1 MPPRDPISL
10 DDRTDLAELLELLN
24 TFAQDDG
31 APDPV
36 QATDTA
42 QAPDPVQ
49 ATDTAHSTN
58 PVQAADTV
66 QATNPV
72 HEEHRQALPEDNER
86 QTEPD
91 DPLDVEQN
99 AARQPA
105 SLYDS
110 DRNNRFA
117 AHIIQGMAKMRARL
131 RDEG

>member
-24 TFAQDDG
+24 TFAQDD
-31 APDPV
+31 A
-36 QATDTA
+36 
-42 QAPDPVQ
+42 DPVQ

-58 PVQAADTV
+58 PVQAADTA
-66 QATNPV
+66 QATNPI
-72 HEEHRQALPEDNER
+72 HEEHRQTLPEDNER

-91 DPLDVEQN
+91 DPLDVEQH
-99 AARQPA
+99 AAPQPA

-110 DRNNRFA
+110 DRDNRFA
-117 AHIIQGMAKMRARL
+117 VHIIQGMAKMRARL

>member
-24 TFAQDDG
+24 TFAQDD
-31 APDPV
+31 ADPV

-42 QAPDPVQ
+42 QAPEPVQ

-58 PVQAADTV
+58 PVQATDTA

-72 HEEHRQALPEDNER
+72 QEEHHQILPEDNEH

-91 DPLDVEQN
+91 DSLDVEQH
-99 AARQPA
+99 AAPQPA

-110 DRNNRFA
+110 DRDNRFA

>member
-1 MPPRDPISL
+1 MPPRDPLNL

-42 QAPDPVQ
+42 QATNPVQ
-49 ATDTAHSTN
+49 ATDTA
-58 PVQAADTV
+58 

-72 HEEHRQALPEDNER
+72 QEEHRQTLPEDNEH

>member
-1 MPPRDPISL
+1 MPPRDPLNL

-36 QATDTA
+36 PATDTAQATNPVQATDTA
-42 QAPDPVQ
+42 QA
-49 ATDTAHSTN
+49 TN
-58 PVQAADTV
+58 PVQ
-66 QATNPV
+66 
-72 HEEHRQALPEDNER
+72 EEHRQTLPEDNER

-91 DPLDVEQN
+91 DPLDVEKI

-105 SLYDS
+105 SRYDS
-110 DRNNRFA
+110 DRDNRFA
-117 AHIIQGMAKMRARL
+117 AHIIQGMAKMRARS

>member
-1 MPPRDPISL
+1 LEFVMPPRDPISL

-42 QAPDPVQ
+42 QA
-49 ATDTAHSTN
+49 TN
-58 PVQAADTV
+58 PVR
-66 QATNPV
+66 
-72 HEEHRQALPEDNER
+72 EEHQQTLPEDNEH

-110 DRNNRFA
+110 DRNNRFV

>member
-1 MPPRDPISL
+1 MAPRDPLNL

-42 QAPDPVQ
+42 
-49 ATDTAHSTN
+49 HSTN
-58 PVQAADTV
+58 PVQAADTA
-66 QATNPV
+66 QATNPI
-72 HEEHRQALPEDNER
+72 HEEHQQTLPQDNEH
-86 QTEPD
+86 QTESD

>member
-1 MPPRDPISL
+1 MPPRDPLNL
-10 DDRTDLAELLELLN
+10 DDRTDLAELLDLLN

-36 QATDTA
+36 QAADTA
-42 QAPDPVQ
+42 QATNPSSDH
-49 ATDTAHSTN
+49 TRHN
-58 PVQAADTV
+58 PVQ
-66 QATNPV
+66 
-72 HEEHRQALPEDNER
+72 EEHQQTLPEDNEH